1 MRLWIQYKF
10 RSDISSLKSRKETD
24 KVWHPIKFDRKYDQI
39 QIIATTLIQ
48 YLPKE
53 LVKIII
59 QYESTTNIIFE
70 YDDFA
75 SRFIDKTG
83 VIPFFVLNKLL
94 IKLKKLETKTYINE
108 PNFLQYFTVTSL
120 ESSCTAIKITNR
132 EDVIDIEAHKK
143 LLESLPSSIFERILR
158 SKYTGLEIL

>member
-1 MRLWIQYKF
+1 MRLWIQCKF

-108 PNFLQYFTVTSL
+108 PNFLQYFTVTS
-120 ESSCTAIKITNR
+120 R
-132 EDVIDIEAHKK
+132 
-143 LLESLPSSIFERILR
+143 
-158 SKYTGLEIL
+158 